1 MKVIVAGAGI
11 GGLVAAAALAECGLQ
26 VTVYEKA
33 QSEDVMRY
41 DWHDDVEKDYFELLG
56 VKPPEGTF
64 RKKNWSFASPCSEK
78 VRRYYQEEKDADFS
92 VERRALNRILIEKAK
107 NAEIEFASTVTSP
120 VIRDGIVTGVV
131 VNGRKEEADLV
142 IDSAG
147 IFSPIRRAL
156 VKEGLLPDFGK
167 DEIFMAY
174 RAFFER
180 NKSLPDPEYTN
191 KVYLKHQGQNG
202 ISWAILDNDPNMVDV
217 LIGRIGELDDETLA
231 DALTCLRK
239 ENPIIGEKVLRGG
252 IKVAIPVRYPA
263 TRTVADGYV
272 SIGDAAFLTIPMLG
286 SGIASS
292 TKAAFLLSETVKE
305 ALVAGQGQKAFSKEN
320 LWKYQVKIY
329 RLFGAEHCGLD
340 ILKRNVLKM
349 DVNTLE
355 WMLVSD
361 ILTNDEI
368 GKLAGG
374 GMLNVSCKE
383 ILRKIKVAGIKRL
396 GVLLELNGLLNKSK
410 KAYRIAKKIPV
421 EYDGRRIDE
430 WEKSLNSLYG

>member
-1 MKVIVAGAGI
+1 MKVIVCGAGI

-56 VKPPEGTF
+56 VKPPEGAF

-92 VERRALNRILIEKAK
+92 VERRALNRILIDRAV
-107 NAEIEFASTVTSP
+107 NVEIEFASTVTAP
-120 VIRDGIVTGVV
+120 ILRDGIVTGVV
-131 VNGRKEEADLV
+131 VNGRTEEADLV

-147 IFSPIRRAL
+147 VFSPLRRAL

-180 NKSLPDPEYTN
+180 NKEVPDPEYTN
-191 KVYLKHQGQNG
+191 KVYLKHMGQNG
-202 ISWAILDNDPNMVDV
+202 ISWAILDNDPNLVDV

-231 DALTCLRK
+231 EALASLRK

-272 SIGDAAFLTIPMLG
+272 SIGDAAFMTIPMLG

-320 LWKYQVKIY
+320 LWKYQVKIFH
-329 RLFGAEHCGLD
+329 LFGAEHCGLD
-340 ILKRNVLKM
+340 ILKRNVLKT
-349 DVNTLE
+349 DVKTLE
-355 WMLVSD
+355 WMIVSD
-361 ILTNDEI
+361 LLTNDEI
-368 GKLAGG
+368 GKLASG
-374 GMLNVSCKE
+374 GMLDVSFKE
-383 ILRKIKVAGIKRL
+383 ILRKIKVAGPSRL
-396 GVLLELNGLLNKSK
+396 GILLKLKGMLDLSK
-410 KAYRIAKKIPV
+410 KAYNVAKKIPAF
-421 EYDGRRIDE
+421 YDGKKIAD
-430 WEKSLNSLYG
+430 WERKLLSLYR